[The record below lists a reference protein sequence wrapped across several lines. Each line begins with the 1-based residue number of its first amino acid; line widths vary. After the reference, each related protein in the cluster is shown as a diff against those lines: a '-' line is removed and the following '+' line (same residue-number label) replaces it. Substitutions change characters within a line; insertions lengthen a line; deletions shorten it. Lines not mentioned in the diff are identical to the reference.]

1 MSERNSVGREISRFQ
16 MFATSA
22 KVSHVAEMWGKVG
35 CWRLRV
41 RKSSI
46 RTYMTI
52 QGFTL
57 DVTERG
63 QEVVVH
69 VVYVDR
75 VEEVVKWRG
84 EI

>member
-1 MSERNSVGREISRFQ
+1 
-16 MFATSA
+16 
-22 KVSHVAEMWGKVG
+22 
-35 CWRLRV
+35 
-41 RKSSI
+41 
-46 RTYMTI
+46 MTI

-75 VEEVVKWRG
+75 VEEVVKWRNG
-84 EI
+84 EHMQMYCVENVVLYSVVELYYFVSLVFIINYKFCIFSIYNKIN